1 VAETNVNTVINE
13 LINSSQFKY
22 LYAEKQERLLPI
34 LQYQT
39 ELCLQAIPAFNQ
51 YVTEMN
57 FSREGVLDYYDLPY
71 LPVSTFK
78 QFKLC
83 TAPDNQI
90 VRTLQSS
97 ATTTGIPSRIYLDK
111 TTSFRQTR
119 GLTAIMTDILGKQRR
134 PFLILDCPEVAQ
146 PGVSL
151 SARGAAIRGL
161 EQFASSKTFALINEN
176 SDAGMVPNIEAIEN
190 FFTTHSG
197 KPVLLFGFTFIVWM
211 YVVEALRKRGVHFAH
226 PQLTLLHSGG
236 WKQLSNMQ
244 VSKSVFAAGV
254 AEVFGCEPAVVRD
267 FYGMVEQGGVVFVD
281 CEAGHKHS
289 PNFAEVAI
297 RHFVSLRPV
306 TIGGSGLIQ
315 VMSALPTSYPGQALL
330 TEDVGTLLGYDD
342 CPCGRK
348 GMYFRFRSRVERTEV
363 RGCGDTFAVSRYVK
377 PRSYENGVSNMVSAH
392 LSSKIEV
399 LVAPS
404 GIPVVA
410 EGGAL
415 FDALRINWTRHVEE
429 RAHLPINI
437 IVALL
442 DAAAQQMYSEEFR
455 GIAGIA
461 FLASWLRRHNLEK
474 ILRLNLGE
482 EITALDT
489 MIDVNGIAVRAAPR
503 GVVAHWV
510 AGNIPTLAFFSWA
523 LATLAKNASIVRVSS
538 ASQEPT
544 QALFRAVRRAAVEI
558 NGKRYGGDLLL
569 KHSCVVYFPSE
580 DTDLHRAMSMAAD
593 ARVVWGGAEAVDE
606 ISHLPRLEHCEDIV
620 FGPKFSIAVIDAATL
635 NDHILRRHA
644 LHELARDVVLFEQ
657 RACSSPQIL
666 YIEGN
671 PERLQDFLP
680 LLDELTA
687 EFTALGRRF
696 PKQTIAE
703 TTTANIVRARAEYGL
718 RPDAIVCA
726 SHDMSFTI
734 LLDRISTE
742 VEALQDRTLFVKIVS
757 DVAQIVPFLNPKIQ
771 SVGLGIADQ
780 LKRVE
785 FTEQAV
791 LRGVARCVPLGKM
804 NLYETP
810 WDGMKP
816 ISRLVRW
823 CRV

>member
-1 VAETNVNTVINE
+1 MNETKINTLINE
-13 LINSSQFKY
+13 LINSPQFQY
-22 LYAEKQERLLPI
+22 LYTEKQEKLLPI
-34 LQYQT
+34 LQHQT
-39 ELCLQAIPAFNQ
+39 GVCLQEIPAFNH
-51 YVTEMN
+51 YVSQMD
-57 FSREGVLDYYDLPY
+57 FRRKDLLDYYDLPY
-71 LPVSTFK
+71 LPVTMFK

-83 TAPDNQI
+83 TVPDNQI

-111 TTSFRQTR
+111 TTSFRQSR
-119 GLTAIMTDILGKQRR
+119 GLTAIMMDVLGKQRR
-134 PFLILDCPEVAQ
+134 PFLILDCPEVVQ
-146 PGVSL
+146 PGFAL

-161 EQFASSKTFALINEN
+161 EQFASSKTFALVDTKNGV
-176 SDAGMVPNIEAIEN
+176 GMIPDIEAMEE

-197 KPVLLFGFTFIVWM
+197 KPVLLFGFTFMVWM

-226 PQLTLLHSGG
+226 PKLTLLHSGG

-267 FYGMVEQGGVVFVD
+267 FYGMIEQVGVVFVD

-289 PNFAEVAI
+289 PNFAEVAM
-297 RHFVSLRPV
+297 RDFVSLRPV
-306 TIGGSGLIQ
+306 PIGGTGLIQ
-315 VMSALPTSYPGQALL
+315 VMSALPASYPGQALL
-330 TEDVGTLLGYDD
+330 TEDVGTVLGYDD

-348 GMYFRFRSRVERTEV
+348 GMYFCFRSRVERAEV
-363 RGCGDTFAVSRYVK
+363 RGCGDTFAVSRYVEPQSPK
-377 PRSYENGVSNMVSAH
+377 NIMPNMVSKP
-392 LSSKIEV
+392 LISKLDV
-399 LVAPS
+399 LIAPS
-404 GIPVVA
+404 GLSLPT

-415 FDALRINWTRHVEE
+415 FDALRTYWTQNVEE
-429 RAHLPINI
+429 RAHLPIKI

-461 FLASWLRRHNLEK
+461 FLATWLRRHNLEK

-482 EITALDT
+482 EIDALDS
-489 MIDVNGIAVRAAPR
+489 MVDVNGIALRAAPR
-503 GVVAHWV
+503 GIVAHWV

-538 ASQEPT
+538 ASQEVT
-544 QALFRAVRRAAVEI
+544 QALFGALRRAEVAI
-558 NGKRYGGDLLL
+558 DDQRYCGELLL
-569 KHSCVVYFPSE
+569 KHSCLLYFPNE
-580 DTDLHRAMSMAAD
+580 DTALHRAMSLAAD
-593 ARVVWGGAEAVDE
+593 ARVVWGGAEAVGE

-620 FGPKFSIAVIDAATL
+620 FGPKFSIAVIDTATL
-635 NDHILRRHA
+635 QDDVVRRRA
-644 LHELARDVVLFEQ
+644 LHDLARDVVLFEQ
-657 RACSSPQIL
+657 RACSSPQIV
-666 YIEGN
+666 YIEGH
-671 PERLQDFLP
+671 PEPLAAFLP
-680 LLDELTA
+680 LLDELA
-687 EFTALGRRF
+687 SEFTALGRRF

-703 TTTANIVRARAEYGL
+703 TTTANIVRIRAEYGL
-718 RPDAIVCA
+718 RPDAIVRA

-734 LLDRISTE
+734 LLDGILTQA
-742 VEALQDRTLFVKIVS
+742 EAIQDRTLFVKIVP
-757 DVAQIVPFLNPKIQ
+757 DVAQILPFLNPKIQ
-771 SVGLGIADQ
+771 SVGLAIADQ
-780 LKRVE
+780 FKHVK
-785 FTEQAV
+785 FAEQAA

>member
-1 VAETNVNTVINE
+1 VTETNVNTVINE
-13 LINSSQFKY
+13 LISSSQFQY
-22 LYAEKQERLLPI
+22 VYAEKQEKLLPI

-39 ELCLQAIPAFNQ
+39 ELCIQQIPAFKQ
-51 YVTEMN
+51 YVREMN
-57 FSREGVLDYYDLPY
+57 FSCEDVLDYYDLPF
-71 LPVSTFK
+71 LPVSMFK

-90 VRTLQSS
+90 VRTLESS

-111 TTSFRQTR
+111 TTSFRQIR
-119 GLTAIMTDILGKQRR
+119 GLTAIMTDVLGKQRR
-134 PFLILDCPEVAQ
+134 PFLILDHPEVIQ
-146 PGVSL
+146 PAASL

-161 EQFASSKTFALINEN
+161 EQFASSKIFALKNAAMG
-176 SDAGMVPNIEAIEN
+176 AGMLPDIDAMEE
-190 FFTTHSG
+190 FFNTHSG
-197 KPVLLFGFTFIVWM
+197 KSVLLFGFTFIVWM
-211 YVVEALRKRGVHFAH
+211 YVVEALSKRGVRFKHS
-226 PQLTLLHSGG
+226 QLTLLHSGG

-254 AEVFGCEPAVVRD
+254 AEVFGCEPGVVRD

-289 PNFAEVAI
+289 PNFAEIAI
-297 RHFVSLRPV
+297 RDFISLRPV
-306 TIGGSGLIQ
+306 AVGGSGLIQ
-315 VMSALPTSYPGQALL
+315 VMSALPASYPGQALL

-348 GMYFRFRSRVERTEV
+348 GMYFRFRSRVERAEV

-377 PRSYENGVSNMVSAH
+377 PESPMNVMPKIVSEQAR
-392 LSSKIEV
+392 SKIDMI
-399 LVAPS
+399 VAPAGLS
-404 GIPVVA
+404 AIP
-410 EGGAL
+410 EGAAL
-415 FDALRINWTRHVEE
+415 FDVLRNNWTLNVEE

-461 FLASWLRRHNLEK
+461 FLAGWLRRHNLEK
-474 ILRLNLGE
+474 ILRLNLGA
-482 EITALDT
+482 EIAALDG
-489 MIDVNGIAVRAAPR
+489 MVDIDGIGLRAAPR

-523 LATLAKNASIVRVSS
+523 LATLAKNASIIRISG
-538 ASQEPT
+538 ASREPT
-544 QALFRAVRRAAVEI
+544 QALFGAVRRAEVVVD
-558 NGKRYGGDLLL
+558 GRRYSGELLL
-569 KHSCVVYFPSE
+569 KHSCVLYFPSE
-580 DTDLHRAMSMAAD
+580 DDDLHRAMSMTAD

-606 ISHLPRLEHCEDIV
+606 ISRLPRLQHCEDVV
-620 FGPKFSIAVIDAATL
+620 FGPKFSLAVIDAATL
-635 NDHILRRHA
+635 KDDILRGRA
-644 LHELARDVVLFEQ
+644 LRELAREVVLFEQ
-657 RACSSPQIL
+657 RACSSPQIV
-666 YIEGN
+666 YVEGD
-671 PERLQDFLP
+671 PERLHNFLP
-680 LLDELTA
+680 LLGELAA

-696 PKQTIAE
+696 PKQAIAE
-703 TTTANIVRARAEYGL
+703 TATANIVRARAEYGL

-734 LLDRISTE
+734 LLDATPNH

-757 DVAQIVPFLNPKIQ
+757 DVTQIVPVLNPKIQ
-771 SVGLGIADQ
+771 SIGLGIADQ
-780 LKRVE
+780 IKRMQ
-785 FTEQAV
+785 FTEAAA